1 MPTTTMKHQNNTTM
15 NATKNTNPNFVKEYI
30 PGHRDRYL
38 EETVRDCRI
47 LIDTCSLL
55 NTPYDLFFKN
65 AAPYLKK
72 YGKRIIVPV
81 SVVGEL
87 EKYRHNPKVAN
98 DKKAQARRAKVE
110 KDLARYQKEGL
121 LALFGEK
128 GDSPVAD
135 QVFISVITRFRD
147 RYNMVL
153 ITQDRALGNEVE
165 QLNHS
170 QAVRGIKKVMVR
182 RINQDGYLTRPY
194 GIKQE
199 LKAAAESKEKAGSVS
214 KAGSRSSSRSQSG
227 TSLPGTGTPF
237 GEGCTLQSGKGA
249 LLPMSEVPQEGSTL
263 TAEANGGK
271 RSVCLGKLL
280 GSGGE
285 GSVYEVDHALVAKI
299 YKPQCNTEHKRAK
312 LELMLR
318 HKLSCPGVCF
328 PQALLYNGRHEF
340 VGYLMPRAAGYEL
353 QGLFNKALMQKHFP
367 DWKKADLVELCYT
380 IMQKISFL
388 HSKNILLG
396 DINANNVLVAA
407 PKEVYLVDTDSY
419 QVEGYPCPV
428 GKDMFTAPE
437 IMGRNYADFL
447 RTPGHERFSVAV
459 LLFMILM
466 LGKHPYSRQGGE
478 SPAENIRGGK
488 FPYPVG
494 EINGKD
500 MPGGDWVYMWS
511 HLSRPVK
518 EAFYHSFQKGGDH
531 YAEAARLTDREW
543 LRLLHNYRYGLDG
556 MKDVDPMSCELY
568 PTRRKLSKD
577 TPMITC
583 KGCGL
588 RVPVTDSHWGY
599 CPACAKKKLEHTCGR
614 CGCLFTSKP
623 RPDGAR
629 NAHLCPACAK
639 ELHATKLQATCCDC
653 GKSFSVSNGEYA
665 FYESRNL
672 TLPKRCPACRQ
683 KRQSGSRASHSG
695 GSSWH
700 PSYTH
705 EPGIVESI
713 LNWLF

>member
-1 MPTTTMKHQNNTTM
+1 MNN
-15 NATKNTNPNFVKEYI
+15 NPNYVKEYI
-30 PGHRDRYL
+30 PGLRDRYL
-38 EETVRDCRI
+38 EDTVRGCRI

-55 NTPYDLFFKN
+55 NTRYDLFFKN

-72 YGKRIIVPV
+72 YGRQVIVPK
-81 SVVGEL
+81 SVLGEL

-98 DKKAQARRAKVE
+98 NKKAQAHRDKVVR
-110 KDLARYQKEGL
+110 DLERYRKEGL
-121 LALFGEK
+121 VAVFGDK

-135 QVFISVITRFRD
+135 QVFLSVITRFRD

-170 QAVRGIKKVMVR
+170 QAVRGIKRVMVR

-199 LKAAAESKEKAGSVS
+199 LKEAAESRKREKAGSVS
-214 KAGSRSSSRSQSG
+214 KGGSRSQSRSQSG
-227 TSLPGTGTPF
+227 GGLPGTGAPF
-237 GEGCTLQSGKGA
+237 AQGCALQPGKGA
-249 LLPMSEVPQEGSTL
+249 LLPMNEVPQEGSEL
-263 TAEANGGK
+263 TAAADGGS
-271 RSVCLGKLL
+271 RAVRLGKLL

-285 GSVYEVDHALVAKI
+285 GSVYEVDSALVAKI

-328 PQALLYNGRHEF
+328 PQALLYNGRREF

-353 QGLFNKALMQKHFP
+353 QSLFNKVIMQKRFP
-367 DWKKADLVELCYT
+367 KWKKADLVELCHT
-380 IMQKISFL
+380 IMQKIAFL

-396 DINANNVLVAA
+396 DINANNVLVAS
-407 PKEVYLVDTDSY
+407 PGEVYLVDTDSY

-447 RTPGHERFSVAV
+447 RTPGHERFSTAV
-459 LLFMILM
+459 LLFMVLM

-478 SPAENIRGGK
+478 SPAENIRTGQ

-494 EINGKD
+494 EINGKN

-511 HLSRPVK
+511 HLSRHVK
-518 EAFYHSFQKGGDH
+518 EAFYHTFQKGGDH
-531 YAEAARLTDREW
+531 YAEARRLDDREW
-543 LRLLHNYRYGLDG
+543 CRLLHNYRFGLDG
-556 MKDVDPMSCELY
+556 AMKDADAMSCELY

-577 TPMITC
+577 APTVTC
-583 KGCGL
+583 KGCG
-588 RVPVTDSHWGY
+588 RTVPKAESRWGY
-599 CPACAKKKLEHTCGR
+599 CQACCKKNCERTCNR
-614 CGCLFTSKP
+614 CGSQFLE
-623 RPDGAR
+623 RPDRKGAYGTP
-629 NAHLCPACAK
+629 LCPTCRDWLK
-639 ELHATKLQATCCDC
+639 GTKMQAQCCDC
-653 GKSFSVSNGEYA
+653 GATFSVSNGEYA

-672 TLPKRCPACRQ
+672 TMPRRCPSCRKN
-683 KRQSGSRASHSG
+683 KRQSSPGREWQPG
-695 GSSWH
+695 
-700 PSYTH
+700 YTH
-705 EPGIVESI
+705 EPGILESI
-713 LNWLF
+713 LDWLF